1 LAKVKDVSG
10 GRAREPGV
18 RQSRPAGPGSRFRS
32 LDDPDALREFVRNLR
47 EGIYITSADGEILDA
62 NSAFLDM
69 FGAVSLE
76 ELQSYGAAALVVNP
90 KRRAEELE
98 LLAREGAIRE
108 FELQIRRIDGE
119 IRTVLDTTY
128 ALHDPETGE
137 LLYHGIL
144 IDITARK
151 ELENQLREL
160 SLRDPLTGCYN
171 RRHLANIERQI
182 EEQGITSWGC
192 IFMDID
198 HFKQFNDRHGHDAG
212 DTVLVKMGRFL
223 TSSVRAEE
231 AVVRLGG
238 DEFLI
243 VLVGANQE
251 ATEKVAKR
259 LQLSALRTAPAAFSL
274 GWAVRQGDEPFEKT
288 IGRAD
293 QQLMAVRVVERAPD
307 ARRGKRRVEAP

>member
-1 LAKVKDVSG
+1 RV
-10 GRAREPGV
+10 
-18 RQSRPAGPGSRFRS
+18 RS
-32 LDDPDALREFVRNLR
+32 LDDPGALREFVRNLR
-47 EGIYITSADGEILDA
+47 EGIYITNAEGEVLDA

-69 FGAVSLE
+69 FGVASLE
-76 ELQSYGAAALVVNP
+76 ELQAYQVSELVVDP
-90 KRRAEELE
+90 RRRSEELE

-108 FELQIRRIDGE
+108 FELQIRRTDGE
-119 IRTVLDTTY
+119 VRTVLDTTY
-128 ALHDPETGE
+128 AIRDPETGE
-137 LLYHGIL
+137 LVYHGIL

-171 RRHLANIERQI
+171 RRHLANLELHIESSGA
-182 EEQGITSWGC
+182 ECWGC
-192 IFMDID
+192 IFIDID

-212 DTVLVKMGRFL
+212 DTVLVKMSRFL
-223 TSSVRAEE
+223 ATSVRAEE

-243 VLVGANQE
+243 VLVGAGAEQ
-251 ATEKVAKR
+251 TEKVAKR

-274 GWAVRQGDEPFEKT
+274 GWAVREAGEPFEKT

-293 QQLMAVRVVERAPD
+293 RHLMTVRVVERAPD
-307 ARRGKRRVEAP
+307 AREKRRSGETEPV